1 MDGSTTIIVNH
12 QSHFSG
18 ETLRRSVRRKSSSI
32 HRNLII
38 DIHVPRLPNER
49 FVGASE
55 MGPRG
60 DAIAQVDWMTGQI
73 VQTLERLQIDDNT
86 LIIFTSDNGPVLDDG
101 YADQAAELLGEHR
114 PAGALRGGKY
124 SAFEAGTRVP
134 TIAYWPNSIE
144 PGTSHAL
151 LSQVDIF
158 ATLASISRQTPEPGE
173 AIDSQNLAAALLSA
187 EGQGRDALITQSATL
202 GIRRNDWKY
211 IEPIPE
217 DVAIPTF
224 VEQNKNIESGFSRR
238 SQLYDLSLDPG
249 EQNNIVDRFPELA
262 AELQD
267 EIDRIR
273 TSEE

>member
-1 MDGSTTIIVNH
+1 
-12 QSHFSG
+12 
-18 ETLRRSVRRKSSSI
+18 
-32 HRNLII
+32 
-38 DIHVPRLPNER
+38 
-49 FVGASE
+49 
-55 MGPRG
+55 
-60 DAIAQVDWMTGQI
+60 
-73 VQTLERLQIDDNT
+73 
-86 LIIFTSDNGPVLDDG
+86 
-101 YADQAAELLGEHR
+101 
-114 PAGALRGGKY
+114 
-124 SAFEAGTRVP
+124 GTRVP
-134 TIAYWPNSIE
+134 TIAYWPNSIQ

-158 ATLASISRQTPEPGE
+158 ATLASISRQTPGPGE

-249 EQNNIVDRFPELA
+249 EQNNVVDRFPELA

-267 EIDRIR
+267 EIDQIR
-273 TSEE
+273 TTEEQ